1 MFSVSVDV
9 FCVDFIVGVLLLL
22 GFYYLFLF
30 IINIRELSWKHDA
43 SMSTLSHQ

>member
-22 GFYYLFLF
+22 GFYYLF

-43 SMSTLSHQ
+43 PMSTLSHQ